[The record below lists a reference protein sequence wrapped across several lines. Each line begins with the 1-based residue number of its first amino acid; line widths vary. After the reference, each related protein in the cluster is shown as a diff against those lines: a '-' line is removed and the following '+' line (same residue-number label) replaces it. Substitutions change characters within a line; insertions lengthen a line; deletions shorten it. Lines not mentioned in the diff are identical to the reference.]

1 MNEMQPSGRTLDE
14 LFECT
19 SKRFYEKNGYYPTDE
34 DILRLTDEA
43 RRATKRES
51 EGLKSADV
59 AIQSNI
65 TPK

>member
-1 MNEMQPSGRTLDE
+1 MNSLNVRVNAFT
-14 LFECT
+14 
-19 SKRFYEKNGYYPTDE
+19 KKNGYYPTDE